1 MKILLLLILLINIIL
16 ANNYPNRTIEVIV
29 GLGEGGSADRMTR
42 IMMPLLQ
49 EELGV
54 KLDVKNIKEN
64 ASLDATKYFLS
75 QKNDGY
81 TLFSSAFSP
90 YLLNVILRDDTNFSL
105 EDFEIINLQWFEF
118 DLFLVNKDSKFES
131 LLEILEYIKKYPKK
145 LNVGVM
151 NKSSSHITFKL
162 LLEKLNLPIQNVN
175 LKLFSG
181 GRNAR
186 KALIDSKV
194 DLLVIAGQGSEKYR
208 KKVKPLAIISKKR
221 SKRWDAPTINEVLE
235 EIGVTMPIINGSI
248 RGMAVSRKF
257 KELYPQRYKLL
268 KNTIKKVLAKR
279 EVQNILKENNIGY
292 LWIGSKNSKKV
303 LEDLLEEYKK
313 YNYLIKD

>member
-1 MKILLLLILLINIIL
+1 MIF
-16 ANNYPNRTIEVIV
+16 ANNYPNRPIEVVV

-42 IMMPLLQ
+42 AMIPFLQ

-64 ASLDATKYFLS
+64 ASLDATKYLLN

-90 YLLNVILRDDTNFSL
+90 YVLNVILREDTDFTLN
-105 EDFEIINLQWFEF
+105 DFEIINLQWFEF

-162 LLEKLNLPIQNVN
+162 LLEKLNIPIQNIN

-181 GRNAR
+181 GKNAR
-186 KALIDSKV
+186 KALIDSHI
-194 DLLVIAGQGSEKYR
+194 DLLVIAGKGSEKYR
-208 KKVKPLAIISKKR
+208 KKIKPLAIVSKKK
-221 SKRWDAPTINEVLE
+221 SKRWDAPTLNEVLE
-235 EIGVTMPIINGSI
+235 ETGVTMPIINGSI
-248 RGMAVSRKF
+248 RGMAVSKKF

-268 KNTIKKVLAKR
+268 KNSIKKVLAKR
-279 EVQNILKENNIGY
+279 EVQNSLKENNIGY
-292 LWIGSKNSKKV
+292 VWIGSKNSKKI